1 MNKKYWRMPAVLLL
15 SGVLC
20 FGCGSPNET
29 VILEEPLPSTELF
42 SSESVE
48 ESSEGIRY
56 FVHVC
61 GAVLNPGVYELPAD
75 SRIFD
80 AVEAAGGFADGAAR
94 DALNL
99 ARQIEDG
106 MKVEVPTEE
115 EARKARET
123 AAAGSSW
130 EPGWTEESGK
140 ININTA
146 EVSQLT
152 TLSGI
157 GEARAQDI
165 ISFREE
171 NGPFQSIED
180 IKKVPGIKDVVFQK
194 IKDEITVS

>member
-1 MNKKYWRMPAVLLL
+1 
-15 SGVLC
+15 
-20 FGCGSPNET
+20 
-29 VILEEPLPSTELF
+29 
-42 SSESVE
+42 
-48 ESSEGIRY
+48 
-56 FVHVC
+56 
-61 GAVLNPGVYELPAD
+61 
-75 SRIFD
+75 
-80 AVEAAGGFADGAAR
+80 
-94 DALNL
+94 
-99 ARQIEDG
+99 

-180 IKKVPGIKDVVFQK
+180 IKKVPGIKDAVFQK